1 MISEVEER
9 EGGSKSKEKRGGGG
23 PVTVEVF
30 PPCFL
35 MYAAFNKAHPTY
47 GLKLVQV
54 RPTRGAGAR
63 STSVAADRGRRGDQ
77 ARGTLSGSSVAGSE
91 PECAAMLALG
101 ATPAAAAGA
110 G

>member
-1 MISEVEER
+1 M
-9 EGGSKSKEKRGGGG
+9 
-23 PVTVEVF
+23 F
-30 PPCFL
+30 PPCVL
-35 MYAAFNKAHPTY
+35 MYAVCNKAHPTY

-63 STSVAADRGRRGDQ
+63 STSVAADRGRLGDQ
-77 ARGTLSGSSVAGSE
+77 ARGALSGSSLAGSE